1 MPRIRE
7 TRRYLAE
14 RRFLTMVTVTMLAFA
29 TGTSASRVAATAGQ
43 AQDPA
48 QTDIAPSALAQIDAL
63 MREKAS
69 RTAVQQKIDSQLVYA
84 IKMRRGEPIAAG
96 VQALDSGLAYA
107 PVRVTDEPRLVVDV
121 TADVTDALLRQLQ
134 ALGAQVIDATAAT
147 AGQRGLRLSVT
158 TEQIEPVASL
168 PGVIFVQP
176 KQEAM
181 TSRQTGPVGPPS
193 RIDDRSTRTARVATR
208 FDPDALASFV
218 ASAVNEQEQGTN
230 FTVGQGSKA
239 SEGEFTHRAFAAR
252 GVFHTSGAGIKI
264 GVLSDGVRNLATSQ
278 ALGDLGD
285 VTVIGNPAP
294 CPLTTSCDEGT
305 AMLEIVHDLA
315 PGAQSVFRER
325 IHQPH

>member
-1 MPRIRE
+1 MPRIRD

-96 VQALDSGLAYA
+96 VQTLDSGLAYA

-121 TADVTDALLRQLQ
+121 TADVTEALLRQLQ
-134 ALGAQVIDATAAT
+134 ALGAQVVAAPT

-168 PGVIFVQP
+168 PEVIFVQP

-193 RIDDRSTRTARVATR
+193 RVDDRSTRTARVATR

-252 GVFHTSGAGIKI
+252 GVFQRRGPASRSACCRTAC
-264 GVLSDGVRNLATSQ
+264 ATSR
-278 ALGDLGD
+278 
-285 VTVIGNPAP
+285 PARR
-294 CPLTTSCDEGT
+294 S
-305 AMLEIVHDLA
+305 AISA
-315 PGAQSVFRER
+315 P
-325 IHQPH
+325 